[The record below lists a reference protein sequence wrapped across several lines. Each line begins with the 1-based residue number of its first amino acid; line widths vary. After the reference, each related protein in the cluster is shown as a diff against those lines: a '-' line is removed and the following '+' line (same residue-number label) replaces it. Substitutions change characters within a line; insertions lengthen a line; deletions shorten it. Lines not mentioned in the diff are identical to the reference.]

1 MTEKN
6 EYEELWNIHS
16 EIVSILQEEIKILK
30 IKLAISEEEKKQLKI
45 LLDAQ
50 ATGHL

>member
-1 MTEKN
+1 MAETS

-16 EIVSILQEEIKILK
+16 EIVSILQEEMKILK
-30 IKLAISEEEKKQLKI
+30 IKLAISEEERKQLKI

-50 ATGHL
+50 GMGHL